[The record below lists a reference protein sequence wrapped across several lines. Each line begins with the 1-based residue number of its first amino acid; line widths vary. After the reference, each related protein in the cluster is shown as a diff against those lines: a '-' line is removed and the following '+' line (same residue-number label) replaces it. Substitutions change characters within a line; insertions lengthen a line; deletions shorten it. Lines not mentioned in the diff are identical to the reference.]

1 MNEPKAIG
9 LTGLLDDGHQRW
21 VPACRRQG
29 GGLGLV
35 GFGGHGRKV
44 GFDVRNCSCVENW
57 YRTPCCSQRSLAA
70 SGLSPTN
77 ESMKATITLPNRTGT
92 GENEAIETSHHLV
105 IIGANG
111 SGKTRL
117 GTWLERTLGTQGH
130 RIAAQRAL
138 AIADY
143 AKMLTLEQADSILR
157 FGNAENKG
165 NKTAYRWGGKPET
178 HMLNDYDMLLSVLF
192 ARSAKRDADHT
203 QATRTTGAFVPVP
216 DSPIDTICSV
226 WSDIMP
232 HRAIEFIDGKVLV
245 RKTGEPQYH
254 GKEMSDG
261 ERVALYLM
269 GQCVCVPD
277 GSIVIIDE
285 PEIHL
290 HKSLMGRLWDKIE
303 ALCPEKTFVYI
314 THDLDFAASRKAAPK
329 VWVKSY
335 ENGAW
340 VWDMVPEV
348 DHIPENVTIEIV
360 GNRKNVLFT
369 EGEKGGYDSVLYQA
383 AFPDYHVIPRGGCSK
398 VIEATKAMRNTPA
411 LHHLQAFGIVDAD
424 YRAQAEIDALKTS
437 GVQTI
442 EVAEVENLLCV
453 EPLLRIVA
461 TNQVLNPDEMVARAT
476 AFIADELRK
485 ELELQACNHAEREIR
500 HRLGMYTKSDH
511 TEQALK
517 DAFTTTTG
525 AIDIATIYASSK
537 KLFQAA
543 LDSGKLME
551 MLQVYNRKSLP
562 DRISSVFG
570 LKNGEYPGI
579 ILRLLKSERKSE
591 IVNAITPHMPT
602 LT

>member
-1 MNEPKAIG
+1 
-9 LTGLLDDGHQRW
+9 
-21 VPACRRQG
+21 
-29 GGLGLV
+29 
-35 GFGGHGRKV
+35 
-44 GFDVRNCSCVENW
+44 
-57 YRTPCCSQRSLAA
+57 
-70 SGLSPTN
+70 
-77 ESMKATITLPNRTGT
+77 MKASIVLPNRNGT
-92 GENEAIETSHHLV
+92 GENEAIETEHHFV
-105 IIGANG
+105 VIGANG

-117 GTWLERTLGTQGH
+117 GTWIERALGEKAH
-130 RIAAQRAL
+130 RIAAQRVL
-138 AIADY
+138 GIADY
-143 AKMLTLEQADSILR
+143 AQMLALEQADNALR
-157 FGNAENKG
+157 YGNAEHVG
-165 NKTAYRWGGKPET
+165 NKMGHRWGNKPET
-178 HMLNDYDMLLSVLF
+178 HMLNDYSTLLSVLF

-203 QATRTTGAFVPVP
+203 QATRVAGAFVPVP
-216 DSPIDTICSV
+216 DSPIDIICRV

-232 HRAIEFIDGKVLV
+232 HREIEFLDGKVLV
-245 RKTGEPQYH
+245 RKTGEVQYH

-269 GQCVCVPD
+269 GQCLCAPD

-303 ALCPEKTFVYI
+303 ALCPEKTFIYI

-329 VWVKSY
+329 LWVKSY

-340 VWDMVPEV
+340 TWDMVPEV
-348 DHIPENVTIEIV
+348 DSIPENVTIEIV

-369 EGEKGGYDSVLYQA
+369 EGEKGSYDSTIYQA
-383 AFPDYHVIPRGGCSK
+383 VFPDYHVIPRGGCSK

-424 YRAQAEIDALKTS
+424 YRSQAEINALMTS
-437 GVQTI
+437 GIQTI
-442 EVAEVENLLCV
+442 AVAEVENLLCV

-461 TNQVLNPDEMVARAT
+461 ANQLLNPDDIVAKT
-476 AFIADELRK
+476 TTFIADELKR

-500 HRLGMYTKSDH
+500 HRLVAYAKTNH

-517 DAFTTTTG
+517 DAFTTTIG
-525 AIDIATIYASSK
+525 AVVVADIYATSK
-537 KLFQAA
+537 ALFQRAV
-543 LDSGKLME
+543 DSGSLME
-551 MLQVYNRKSLP
+551 MLKVYNRKSLP

-579 ILRLLKSERKSE
+579 ILRLLKSERREE
-591 IVNAITPHMPT
+591 IVSALKPHMPT